1 VRLNGG
7 LNRTSSGGLNARL
20 NGRLPL
26 NGTYAP
32 ACVIRFPS
40 LKLAISN
47 FKSAIS
53 NFFAGVPSIGT
64 GLPIS
69 GRVEAR
75 LPLSSRTDVPAY
87 VSHFSSLKLDVSN
100 FKSAISKFL
109 TGFPGIATDCP
120 FSVVLNF
127 LQ

>member
-1 VRLNGG
+1 MRLNGG
-7 LNRTSSGGLNARL
+7 LNRTSSGGLIGGLIGRL

-64 GLPIS
+64 GLTIS
-69 GRVEAR
+69 GRVE
-75 LPLSSRTDVPAY
+75 LRTVKGVFENATQH
-87 VSHFSSLKLDVSN
+87 SI
-100 FKSAISKFL
+100 FKF
-109 TGFPGIATDCP
+109 
-120 FSVVLNF
+120 
-127 LQ
+127 